1 MPFFQPNEQLEALG
15 AAILGKT
22 WNQFPQLAPNQI
34 ALTWIVYDSPVI
46 VNTGGA
52 IAAEE
57 FWQYPVRG
65 FSYRGVET
73 FEPGELVQ
81 LFYLVALQDWLETN
95 MINNS
100 PEIDR
105 ALRNMTTHSSH
116 DATSLI
122 VDILSGTTSGPQLA
136 PEPFS
141 TWQYQRN
148 IVNRYYQSLGW
159 EELKGTNINQKTWS
173 EGYYGRERDFVGP
186 MLENCNRLTAHGIAR
201 LFHSIIGGV
210 AVSRARSQ
218 AMMHLLHRHL
228 PTSHSYIASTLPPQ
242 SQLWSKT
249 GQTPIGYHEA
259 AYIEIPQLS
268 PYLLILVTQSQ
279 DPPQNQDLLPFLA
292 QSILQA
298 MPEVSPSSQ

>member
-1 MPFFQPNEQLEALG
+1 MPFFQPNDQLEALG

-22 WNQFPQLAPNQI
+22 WEQFPQLAPNQI
-34 ALTWIVYDSPVI
+34 ALTWLVYDSPVI

-57 FWQYPVRG
+57 FWHYPVRG

-95 MINNS
+95 MINES
-100 PEIDR
+100 PEINR
-105 ALRNMTTHSSH
+105 ALRNMTTYSSH

-173 EGYYGRERDFVGP
+173 EGYYGREKDFVGA
-186 MLENCNRLTAHGIAR
+186 MLENSNRLTAHAIAR

-218 AMMHLLHRHL
+218 AMMQLLKRQL
-228 PTSHSYIASTLPPQ
+228 TPNPQSYIAPTLPPQ

-249 GQTPIGYHEA
+249 AQTRDGYHEA
-259 AYIEIPQLS
+259 AYIESPELS
-268 PYLLILVTQSQ
+268 PYLLILLTQGQ
-279 DPPQNQDLLPFLA
+279 ETPQNQELLPFIA
-292 QSILQA
+292 QATQQA
-298 MPEVSPSSQ
+298 MQEL